1 MNEDVDGGEREQEKG
16 DKAKAAKMKSS
27 EDWDGDTP
35 SKQHDLG
42 LEPR

>member
-27 EDWDGDTP
+27 EDGDTP
-35 SKQHDLG
+35 SKGQWDVSPELW
-42 LEPR
+42 

>member
-27 EDWDGDTP
+27 EDGDTP
-35 SKQHDLG
+35 SKGQCDVHRD
-42 LEPR
+42 PR